1 MRPDYGPNRC
11 NQCFGPAANPV
22 NDEPVQK
29 VNNVS
34 TQPLKVA
41 NGDGQPNKVAEPESF
56 PLTDPTA
63 QKVVEAAQNYAR
75 AIEAVSVIT
84 GQVKETRELLVALET
99 KLRETKAIAEAAQD
113 ELRNATVKPTA

>member
-11 NQCFGPAANPV
+11 NQCFGPVANPV

-29 VNNVS
+29 VNKTES
-34 TQPLKVA
+34 QPQKVD
-41 NGDGQPNKVAEPESF
+41 NSVEQPIKVDL

-63 QKVVEAAQNYAR
+63 QKVVEAAQSYAR

-84 GQVKETRELLVALET
+84 GQVKETRELLSALET

-113 ELRNATVKPTA
+113 ELRNATTKPA